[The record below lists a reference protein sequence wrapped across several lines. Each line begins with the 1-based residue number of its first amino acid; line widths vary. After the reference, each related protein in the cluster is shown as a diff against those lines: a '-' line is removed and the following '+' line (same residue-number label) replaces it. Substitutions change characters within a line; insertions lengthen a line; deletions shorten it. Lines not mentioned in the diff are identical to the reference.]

1 MKALNDV
8 RLVRDLIGQAEYAVV
23 KEARRLGK
31 SWTDIGMALGMTR
44 QSAWERWHDDG
55 DTTES
60 A

>member
-1 MKALNDV
+1 
-8 RLVRDLIGQAEYAVV
+8 VRDLIGQAEYAVV

-44 QSAWERWHDDG
+44 QSAWERWHEDG
-55 DTTES
+55 DTTDS